1 MDRIQDEQRR
11 RNRMARGCW
20 DLYAAHRQRVTELLL
35 GRRLTDTSATR
46 GLTPPGLAGRMSTLG
61 DEPPAPRLCVLGAG
75 NCNDLDLPQ
84 LLTAFSEV
92 YLVDLDGEALFA
104 GVAAQ
109 NLTADARL
117 RLHAGID
124 VTGLNNRLSDWTCA
138 QPPSAADADV
148 LLAAAAAD
156 ADLPLGGP
164 FDIVASVCLLSQLLE
179 AVQLALG
186 ETHSHYLPLV
196 QAVRGRHLRQAV
208 QLCRP
213 GGRLVI
219 VTDFVSSDTC
229 RDLVT
234 VAEAQLPALAEQ
246 LVIAQNFFT
255 GLNPF
260 LLRRLFLSDPWLAA
274 RVAQPQL
281 SKPWR
286 WHFPTRVY
294 AVCALTANR
303 R

>member
-1 MDRIQDEQRR
+1 MNRIQDEQRR

-20 DLYAAHRQRVTELLL
+20 ELYAGHRQRVTELLL
-35 GRRLTDTSATR
+35 GRRFVDASALGG
-46 GLTPPGLAGRMSTLG
+46 GLS
-61 DEPPAPRLCVLGAG
+61 APRLCVLGAG

-84 LLTAFSEV
+84 LSTGFREV
-92 YLVDLDGEALFA
+92 HLVDLDGEALSA

-109 NLTADARL
+109 ELAADARL

-124 VTGLNNRLSDWTCA
+124 VTGLSSCLSDWTCDR
-138 QPPSAADADV
+138 PPCAAAADAV
-148 LLAAAAAD
+148 LAAAAAE
-156 ADLPLGGP
+156 ADLPLDGP
-164 FDIVASVCLLSQLLE
+164 FDVVASVCLLSQLLE
-179 AVQLALG
+179 AVKLALG

-229 RDLVT
+229 RELAT

-246 LVIAQNFFT
+246 LVLAQNFFT

-260 LLRRLFLSDPWLAA
+260 LLRQLFASDPWLAP

-294 AVCALTANR
+294 AVCALTATR

>member
-1 MDRIQDEQRR
+1 
-11 RNRMARGCW
+11 
-20 DLYAAHRQRVTELLL
+20 
-35 GRRLTDTSATR
+35 
-46 GLTPPGLAGRMSTLG
+46 LA
-61 DEPPAPRLCVLGAG
+61 
-75 NCNDLDLPQ
+75 
-84 LLTAFSEV
+84 
-92 YLVDLDGEALFA
+92 
-104 GVAAQ
+104 
-109 NLTADARL
+109 
-117 RLHAGID
+117 
-124 VTGLNNRLSDWTCA
+124 
-138 QPPSAADADV
+138 
-148 LLAAAAAD
+148 
-156 ADLPLGGP
+156 LGGP
-164 FDIVASVCLLSQLLE
+164 FDVVASVCLLSQLLE
-179 AVQLALG
+179 AVKLALG

-229 RDLVT
+229 RELAT

-246 LVIAQNFFT
+246 LVLAQNFFT

-260 LLRRLFLSDPWLAA
+260 LLRQLFASDPWLAP

-294 AVCALTANR
+294 AVCALTATR

>member
-1 MDRIQDEQRR
+1 M
-11 RNRMARGCW
+11 
-20 DLYAAHRQRVTELLL
+20 
-35 GRRLTDTSATR
+35 
-46 GLTPPGLAGRMSTLG
+46 
-61 DEPPAPRLCVLGAG
+61 GAG
-75 NCNDLDLPQ
+75 NCNDLDLAQ
-84 LLTAFSEV
+84 LLTGFREV
-92 YLVDLDGEALFA
+92 HLIDLDGEALSA

-109 NLTADARL
+109 HLTADARL
-117 RLHAGID
+117 CLHPGID
-124 VTGLNNRLSDWTCA
+124 LTGLSSQLSAWTCDR
-138 QPPSAADADV
+138 PPCAADVDAM
-148 LLAAAAAD
+148 LAAAET
-156 ADLPLGGP
+156 DLPLGGP
-164 FDIVASVCLLSQLLE
+164 FDAVASVCLLSQLLE
-179 AVQLALG
+179 AVKLALG
-186 ETHSHYLPLV
+186 EAHSHYLRLV

-229 RDLVT
+229 RDLAT

-246 LVIAQNFFT
+246 LVVGQNFFT

-260 LLRRLFLSDPWLAA
+260 LLRQLFAADPWLAA

>member
-20 DLYAAHRQRVTELLL
+20 ELYAPHRQRVTELLL
-35 GRRLTDTSATR
+35 GRRFTDAAAQGDGLSA
-46 GLTPPGLAGRMSTLG
+46 SHLG
-61 DEPPAPRLCVLGAG
+61 ILGAG

-84 LLTAFSEV
+84 LLTGFREV
-92 YLVDLDGEALFA
+92 HLVDLDGEALSA

-109 NLTADARL
+109 HLTADARL
-117 RLHAGID
+117 RLHPGVD
-124 VTGLNNRLSDWTCA
+124 VTGLSNRLSDWTCGR
-138 QPPSAADADV
+138 PPRAADVDAV
-148 LLAAAAAD
+148 LAAAAGE

-164 FDIVASVCLLSQLLE
+164 FDAVASVCLLSQLLE
-179 AVQLALG
+179 AVKLALG
-186 ETHSHYLPLV
+186 ETHSGYLPLV
-196 QAVRGRHLRQAV
+196 QAVRGQHLRQAI

-229 RDLVT
+229 RDLATVT
-234 VAEAQLPALAEQ
+234 EAQLPALAEQ
-246 LVIAQNFFT
+246 LVLAQNFFT

-260 LLRRLFLSDPWLAA
+260 LLRQLFASDPWLAP

-286 WHFPTRVY
+286 WHFPARIY
-294 AVCALTANR
+294 AVCAITATR

>member
-20 DLYAAHRQRVTELLL
+20 ELYAAHRQRVTELLL
-35 GRRLTDTSATR
+35 ARHSADAC
-46 GLTPPGLAGRMSTLG
+46 TPDHG
-61 DEPPAPRLCVLGAG
+61 PPASRLCVLGAG
-75 NCNDLDLPQ
+75 NCNDLDLPR
-84 LLTAFSEV
+84 LLMGFREV
-92 YLVDLDGEALFA
+92 HLVDLDGEALSA

-109 NLTADARL
+109 DLAADARL
-117 RLHAGID
+117 HLHAGVD
-124 VTGLNNRLSDWTCA
+124 VTGVSSRLSDWTCDR
-138 QPPSAADADV
+138 PPCAADVDAV
-148 LLAAAAAD
+148 LAAAAAE
-156 ADLPLGGP
+156 ADLPLDGP
-164 FDIVASVCLLSQLLE
+164 FDVVASVCLLSQLLE
-179 AVQLALG
+179 AVKLALG
-186 ETHSHYLPLV
+186 ETHSRYLPLV

-229 RDLVT
+229 GDLAT

-246 LVIAQNFFT
+246 LVLAQNFFT

-260 LLRRLFLSDPWLAA
+260 LLRQLFASDPWLAA

-286 WHFPTRVY
+286 WHFPARVY